1 MKTLSTLASVVAVF
15 AALFL
20 AGCGKKSESGGAS
33 SGSSSAPA
41 AASRAVPSEGR
52 AVEVVANDSM
62 KFNVTEIRVKSG
74 EAIALTLK
82 NAGTMPKFSMGH
94 NWVLVENGVKLADFT
109 NDAGQAVKTDYVPEK
124 YAAKIIAHTKLLGPA
139 ESDTILFYAPKQVGR
154 YDFLCTFPGHFQVGM
169 KGVLI
174 VD

>member
-1 MKTLSTLASVVAVF
+1 MKTKSLLFVITAASAAFALNGCKPSTNTPATVP
-15 AALFL
+15 
-20 AGCGKKSESGGAS
+20 E
-33 SGSSSAPA
+33 A
-41 AASRAVPSEGR
+41 AAAATREVPKEGR
-52 AVEVVANDSM
+52 AVEVVGNDSM
-62 KFNVTEIRVKSG
+62 KFNVTEIRVKAG

-94 NWVLVENGVKLADFT
+94 NLVLIENGVKLADFT
-109 NDAGQAVKTDYVPEK
+109 SDAAQAVKTDYVPEK
-124 YAAKIIAHTKLLGPA
+124 YKAKIIAATKLLGPN
-139 ESDTILFYAPKQVGR
+139 ESDTVLFYAPKRVGR

>member
-1 MKTLSTLASVVAVF
+1 MAVF

-20 AGCGKKSESGGAS
+20 AGCGKKSESSGTS
-33 SGSSSAPA
+33 SGSPSAPA
-41 AASRAVPSEGR
+41 AASRAVPTEGR
-52 AVEVVANDSM
+52 AVEIIGNDAM
-62 KFNVTEIRVKSG
+62 KFNITEIRVKAG

-94 NWVLVENGVKLADFT
+94 NWVLIENGVKLADFT
-109 NDAGQAVKTDYVPEK
+109 NDASQAVKTEYVPEK
-124 YAAKIIAHTKLLGPA
+124 YKAKIIAATKLLGPN
-139 ESDTILFYAPKQVGR
+139 ESDTVLFYAPKQVGR
-154 YDFLCTFPGHFQVGM
+154 YDFLCTFPGHYQVGM

>member
-1 MKTLSTLASVVAVF
+1 MKTLSSLASLAAL

-20 AGCGKKSESGGAS
+20 AGCGKSDSGAAAAAPS
-33 SGSSSAPA
+33 TPAAPA
-41 AASRAVPSEGR
+41 RAVPTEGR
-52 AVEVVANDSM
+52 AVEIVGNDSM
-62 KFNVTEIRVKSG
+62 KFNVTEIRVKAG

-94 NWVLVENGVKLADFT
+94 NLVLVENSVKLTDFT
-109 NDAGQAVKTDYVPEK
+109 SDAAQAVKTDYVPEK
-124 YAAKIIAHTKLLGPA
+124 YTAKIIAATKLLGPN
-139 ESDTILFYAPKQVGR
+139 ESDTVLFYAPKQVGR
-154 YDFLCTFPGHFQVGM
+154 YHFLCTFPGHFQVGM

>member
-1 MKTLSTLASVVAVF
+1 MKTKSLLFIITAASVAF
-15 AALFL
+15 ALN
-20 AGCGKKSESGGAS
+20 GCKPSANPSA
-33 SGSSSAPA
+33 SAPEVA
-41 AASRAVPSEGR
+41 AKATRETPKEGR
-52 AVEVVANDSM
+52 AVEVVGNDSM
-62 KFNVTEIRVKSG
+62 KFNVTEIRVKAG

-94 NWVLVENGVKLADFT
+94 NLVLLENGVKLADFT
-109 NDAGQAVKTDYVPEK
+109 SDAAQAVKTDYVPGK
-124 YAAKIIAHTKLLGPA
+124 YASKIIVATKLLGPT
-139 ESDTILFYAPKQVGR
+139 ESDTVLFYAPKQVGR

>member
-1 MKTLSTLASVVAVF
+1 MKTITSLASLAAAA

-20 AGCGKKSESGGAS
+20 AGCGKSDSTAT
-33 SGSSSAPA
+33 APA
-41 AASRAVPSEGR
+41 PIAPARAVPTEGR
-52 AVEVVANDSM
+52 AITVVGNDSM
-62 KFNVTEIRVKSG
+62 KFDVTEIRVKTG

-94 NWVLVENGVKLADFT
+94 NLVLVESGVKLADFT
-109 NDAGQAVKTDYVPEK
+109 SDAAQAVKTDYVPDK
-124 YAAKIIAHTKLLGPA
+124 YKAKIIASTKLLGPG
-139 ESDTILFYAPKQVGR
+139 ESDTVLFYAPKQVGR